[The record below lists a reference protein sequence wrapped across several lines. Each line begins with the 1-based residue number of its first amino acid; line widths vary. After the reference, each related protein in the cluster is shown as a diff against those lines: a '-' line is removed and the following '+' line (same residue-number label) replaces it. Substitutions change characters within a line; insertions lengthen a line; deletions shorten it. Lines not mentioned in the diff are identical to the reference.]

1 MNISKK
7 SIIGISLA
15 ALSLA
20 VIFTSYRINSK
31 PPQKPAPEPEEIV
44 RRPVTNSVEV
54 EESPEPT
61 ETASVI
67 YYSIYFEDSALSMYE
82 IDGEK
87 RTLIKS
93 IEINPDYY
101 PPEDIDAFTKGVD
114 CGSKEEGFEILE
126 NFSN

>member
-1 MNISKK
+1 MNINKK

-15 ALSLA
+15 ALSLT
-20 VIFTSYRINSK
+20 VLFTSYRINSK
-31 PPQKPAPEPEEIV
+31 PTQKPDPKPEENE
-44 RRPVTNSVEV
+44 RRPVTNSAEI
-54 EESPEPT
+54 EEIPEPT
-61 ETASVI
+61 ETVSII

-82 IDGEK
+82 VNGEK

-93 IEINPDYY
+93 IEINPNYY
-101 PPEDIDAFTKGVD
+101 PPEDIYAFTKGIN